1 MRAVRARGFGG
12 VEVLEVAEV
21 AVPAAGPGQ
30 VRIRVEAAT
39 VNPVDLATRSG
50 ALTEAG
56 LLPERDLVGLGW
68 DVAGV
73 VAEIGAGVS
82 GFAMG
87 DRVVGL
93 SDRLDVTLGTHA
105 DQVVLD
111 ATAVARAPAGV
122 PAVAAATLPLNGLT
136 AAQALD
142 RLGLGEGQSLL
153 VTGAAGAVG
162 GFAVQLAAGRGL
174 RVAAVA
180 GEDDEELVR
189 AMGAE
194 WFVPR
199 SVARLGAA
207 VREFVPAGL
216 DGAVDAAVLGTVAL
230 DAVRGGGV
238 RPPWKRRV
246 GTTKLIKRP
255 PAAGKVP
262 CRRAGMA
269 RLAVVIRCERSHTNV
284 GITAETRPLSP
295 SESRASSRTSKR
307 PDSCSRLKLL
317 GATSHGSA
325 FGGEFSSSSSGPS
338 SDGGLPWASRC
349 NSSNASS
356 SPIMTLIHADRPA
369 PPTEGLC
376 CNVPVRC
383 RLRHSSS
390 SSSGSTE
397 FPNGP

>member
-73 VAEIGAGVS
+73 IAEVGAGVS

-93 SDRLDVTLGTHA
+93 SDRLDVTLGTQA

-136 AAQALD
+136 AVQALD

-199 SVARLGAA
+199 SAARLGTA
-207 VREFVPAGL
+207 VREFVPGRPGRSRRRRGPRHGGARRRAWRRGLRGAGL
-216 DGAVDAAVLGTVAL
+216 GRRARAAARDQRVSHL
-230 DAVRGGGV
+230 DQGRR
-238 RPPWKRRV
+238 RPPRR
-246 GTTKLIKRP
+246 P
-255 PAAGKVP
+255 
-262 CRRAGMA
+262 RRAG
-269 RLAVVIRCERSHTNV
+269 R
-284 GITAETRPLSP
+284 
-295 SESRASSRTSKR
+295 
-307 PDSCSRLKLL
+307 
-317 GATSHGSA
+317 
-325 FGGEFSSSSSGPS
+325 GGEADPA
-338 SDGGLPWASRC
+338 GG
-349 NSSNASS
+349 
-356 SPIMTLIHADRPA
+356 
-369 PPTEGLC
+369 
-376 CNVPVRC
+376 
-383 RLRHSSS
+383 
-390 SSSGSTE
+390 
-397 FPNGP
+397 